1 MSASD
6 DPLGQAVALRARRE
20 PFALATVVACR
31 RPTSAYPGAKALIDA
46 AGAFSGWVGGSCAQP
61 LVLREALA
69 ALEDGKPRLLRIS
82 PDPDLGGEPEEG
94 VLELAMPC
102 QSQGALEIYVEPFL
116 PRPELIV
123 IGETP
128 LAQALASAGK
138 LIEFDVCVSD
148 PGATAEAFPEA
159 DVLLTDLE
167 ATAARLRADSYVVVA
182 TQGQYDE
189 EALAAV
195 LRSEAAYVGLVAST
209 KRAEAVLHY
218 LRESGFGMNELERL
232 HCPAGLS
239 LGAVTPPEIALSIAA
254 EILQVRREQPAR
266 QTEATAS
273 SAPEPLILTPV
284 PPAGSGQPPE
294 STPEPLILTPIP
306 AGDGEQGIDPI
317 CGMTVDV
324 ATARHTT
331 EYEGQTVYFCA
342 AGCRRRFEQDPER
355 YAAALR

>member
-1 MSASD
+1 MSAAD

-46 AGAFSGWVGGSCAQP
+46 GGAFSGWVGGSCAQP

-69 ALEDGKPRLLRIS
+69 ALEDGNPRLLRIS
-82 PDPDLGGEPEEG
+82 PDPDLSSEPEEG

-116 PRPELIV
+116 PRPELVV

-138 LIEFDVCVSD
+138 LIEFDVAVSD
-148 PGATAEAFPEA
+148 PGASAEAFPDA
-159 DVLLTDLE
+159 DLLLTDLE
-167 ATAARLRADSYVVVA
+167 ETTARLRADSYVVVA

-195 LRSEAAYVGLVAST
+195 LHSEAAYVGLVAST
-209 KRAEAVLHY
+209 KRAEAILHY

-239 LGAVTPPEIALSIAA
+239 LGAVTPSEIALSIAA
-254 EILQVRREQPAR
+254 EILQVRREQP
-266 QTEATAS
+266 EPATAP
-273 SAPEPLILTPV
+273 APEPLILTPTAA
-284 PPAGSGQPPE
+284 AGSEQPPE
-294 STPEPLILTPIP
+294 STPEPLILMPI
-306 AGDGEQGIDPI
+306 AAEGGEQGIDPI

-342 AGCRRRFEQDPER
+342 AGCRQRFEQEPER

>member
-1 MSASD
+1 MPKSD
-6 DPLGQAVALRARRE
+6 DPLGRAVELRERRE

-31 RPTSAYPGAKALIDA
+31 RPTSAYPGAKALIEA
-46 AGAFSGWVGGSCAQP
+46 GGAFSGWVGGSCAQP

-82 PDPDLGGEPEEG
+82 PDPDLDAEPEEG

-116 PRPELIV
+116 PRPELVV

-148 PGATAEAFPEA
+148 PGATAEAFPDA
-159 DVLLTDLE
+159 GVLLTDLE

-218 LRESGFGMNELERL
+218 LRESGFGLHELERL

-254 EILQVRREQPAR
+254 EILQLRREQPVGQPQSTHEPLTLTPISGDSGERAESTV
-266 QTEATAS
+266 Q
-273 SAPEPLILTPV
+273 PLILTPL
-284 PPAGSGQPPE
+284 PA
-294 STPEPLILTPIP
+294 
-306 AGDGEQGIDPI
+306 AGGEQALDPI

-324 ATARHTT
+324 ATARHTS

-342 AGCRRRFEQDPER
+342 AGCRQRFEQEPER

>member
-6 DPLGQAVALRARRE
+6 DPLGLAVELRARRE

-46 AGAFSGWVGGSCAQP
+46 GGAFSGWVGGSCAQP

-82 PDPDLGGEPEEG
+82 PDPPTGEAGEG

-116 PRPELIV
+116 PRPELLV

-138 LIEFDVCVSD
+138 LIEFDVTVSD
-148 PGATAEAFPEA
+148 PGATAEAFPDA
-159 DVLLTDLE
+159 DLVLADLE
-167 ATAARLRADSYVVVA
+167 AATARLSADSYVVVA

-189 EALAAV
+189 DALAAV
-195 LRSEAAYVGLVAST
+195 LRSEAAYVGLVASV
-209 KRAEAVLHY
+209 KRAEAVLDY
-218 LRESGFGMNELERL
+218 LRGSGFGAPELERL
-232 HCPAGLS
+232 YCPAGLS
-239 LGAVTPPEIALSIAA
+239 LGAVTPSEIALSIAA
-254 EILQVRREQPAR
+254 EILQVRRTQPAR
-266 QTEATAS
+266 QPAA
-273 SAPEPLILTPV
+273 APEPLLLTAVPSGDASGGALDPV
-284 PPAGSGQPPE
+284 
-294 STPEPLILTPIP
+294 
-306 AGDGEQGIDPI
+306 
-317 CGMTVDV
+317 CGMTVDI

-331 EYEGQTVYFCA
+331 EHEGQTIYFCA
-342 AGCRRRFEQDPER
+342 PGCRQRFEQEPAR
-355 YAAALR
+355 YLAAL

>member
-1 MSASD
+1 
-6 DPLGQAVALRARRE
+6 
-20 PFALATVVACR
+20 
-31 RPTSAYPGAKALIDA
+31 
-46 AGAFSGWVGGSCAQP
+46 
-61 LVLREALA
+61 
-69 ALEDGKPRLLRIS
+69 
-82 PDPDLGGEPEEG
+82 
-94 VLELAMPC
+94 MPC

-138 LIEFDVCVSD
+138 LIEFDVAVSD
-148 PGATAEAFPEA
+148 PGATAEAFPDA
-159 DVLLTDLE
+159 DLLLTDLE

-239 LGAVTPPEIALSIAA
+239 LGAVTPSEIALSIAA

-266 QTEATAS
+266 Q
-273 SAPEPLILTPV
+273 PEP
-284 PPAGSGQPPE
+284 AAASA
-294 STPEPLILTPIP
+294 PEPLILTPIP
-306 AGDGEQGIDPI
+306 AGSEAAAPEPQAGAGGEQGIDPI

-331 EYEGQTVYFCA
+331 EHEGRTVYFCA
-342 AGCRRRFEQDPER
+342 AGCRQRFEQEPER

>member
-6 DPLGQAVALRARRE
+6 DPLGLAVALRERRE

-46 AGAFSGWVGGSCAQP
+46 EGAFSGWVGGSCAQP

-69 ALEDGKPRLLRIS
+69 SIEDGKPRLLRIS
-82 PDPDLGGEPEEG
+82 PDPDLDGEPEEG
-94 VLELAMPC
+94 VIELAMPC

-116 PRPELIV
+116 PRPELVV

-138 LIEFDVCVSD
+138 LIEFEVTVSD
-148 PGATAEAFPEA
+148 PDATAERFPDA
-159 DVLLTDLE
+159 DLLLTDLE

-189 EALAAV
+189 DALAAV
-195 LRSEAAYVGLVAST
+195 LRSEAAYVGLVASV

-218 LRESGFGMNELERL
+218 LRGSGFGLHELERL

-266 QTEATAS
+266 QPEPAAS
-273 SAPEPLILTPV
+273 SAPEPLILTPM
-284 PPAGSGQPPE
+284 PAAGSEHAPE
-294 STPEPLILTPIP
+294 STLEPLILTPVP
-306 AGDGEQGIDPI
+306 SAGGEQALDPI

-331 EYEGQTVYFCA
+331 EHEGQTVYFCA
-342 AGCRRRFEQDPER
+342 AVCRQRFEQEPER